1 MVEEYQPNWCPAEED
16 FREEWLDLGAN
27 RFFHPRGKD
36 RKALMAALLHKTEE
50 LIAARPADLPSC
62 KIFLFVPGGDPA
74 LAEIILIYDPDRF
87 QTFWVR
93 TDPRTNCG
101 FPRKVPPCW
110 RSLGWRAPSPGAV
123 RAGGV
128 SLGRLCGAAGDLGL
142 WGAALRRFGGVYGPS
157 VYYQPRR
164 GEKG

>member
-1 MVEEYQPNWCPAEED
+1 MPYHIKKFRGYRRELKRVLRVVEEYQPNWCPAEED

-36 RKALMAALLHKTEE
+36 RKALMAALLRKTEE
-50 LIAARPADLPSC
+50 LIAVRPADLPSC

-93 TDPRTNCG
+93 TDPADQLWIPQEG
-101 FPRKVPPCW
+101 P
-110 RSLGWRAPSPGAV
+110 SLLAE
-123 RAGGV
+123 
-128 SLGRLCGAAGDLGL
+128 LGL
-142 WGAALRRFGGVYGPS
+142 ESSLPERCVLEEFHWAGYVEQQLILGFGELP
-157 VYYQPRR
+157 
-164 GEKG
+164 